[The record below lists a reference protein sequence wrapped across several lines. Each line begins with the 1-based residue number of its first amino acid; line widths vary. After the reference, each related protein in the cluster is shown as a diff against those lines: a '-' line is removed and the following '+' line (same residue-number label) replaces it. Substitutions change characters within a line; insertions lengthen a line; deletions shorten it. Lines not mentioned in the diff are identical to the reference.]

1 MQAARKA
8 IPQDAI
14 EPAQRP
20 LRVVL
25 PKKGRLC
32 AAFNEA
38 LARGGIALE
47 KENARHDFGTLRADG
62 QRMPETE
69 ALTMR
74 AGDALRA
81 LAAGAA
87 DIAVV
92 GLDALREFNAGAG
105 AVAVESIVPLGLAPC
120 ALYIAAPQNAAITGA
135 ADLAG
140 LRIAT
145 SLPGILRAFL
155 DDAGVDGVTIVEC
168 EGGVEDTVRLG
179 LADAVCDLV
188 ETGTTLA
195 ANGLAP
201 VLKVM
206 DSEAVLVTAA
216 APRSA
221 ADRAAL
227 AAVAHTL
234 VRAARLRQPAFA

>member
-1 MQAARKA
+1 MQAAQKT
-8 IPQDAI
+8 IPQGVI

-32 AAFNEA
+32 AAFAEA
-38 LARGGIALE
+38 LARSGIALE
-47 KENARHDFGTLRADG
+47 KDNPRHDFGTLRAKG
-62 QRMPETE
+62 RRMPETE

-87 DIAVV
+87 DMAVV
-92 GLDALREFNAGAG
+92 GLDTLREFNAGANPL
-105 AVAVESIVPLGLAPC
+105 AAENIVPLGLAPC
-120 ALYIAAPQNAAITGA
+120 ALYIAAPQGATIAAA

-155 DDAGVDGVTIVEC
+155 DDAGVAGATIVEC

-195 ANGLAP
+195 ANGLVP
-201 VLKVM
+201 MLKVM

-221 ADRAAL
+221 TDRAAL

-234 VRAARLRQPAFA
+234 VRATRPRQPAFA